1 VADTTLFELP
11 FDPDW
16 GYGRSFFLDNEHRY
30 TKMHRL
36 LRDALGDL
44 AGKRIL
50 DLGCCRGLLLERF
63 RGYPGVELAA
73 LELDPAEIERAR
85 GRGLE
90 PVREQINRF
99 EDGRMVA
106 RLPFADESADAVLAG
121 EILEH
126 IVDTEGFLREIARA
140 LPPGGVLVLSTPN
153 ILWWKHRAA
162 LVAGRYPDAL
172 EYRVQ
177 YGEDF
182 GHVRLFGPEQL
193 RSLLEET
200 GFAGVRIVGGR
211 LGPIASLTRLPA
223 PAARALD
230 RLADRSPSW
239 SDTLIASAIRP
250 PATS

>member
-1 VADTTLFELP
+1 MADERLFEIP
-11 FDPDW
+11 YNPDW
-16 GYGRSFFLDNEHRY
+16 GYERSFFLDNEHRY

-63 RGYPGVELAA
+63 RRYPGIELVG
-73 LELDPAEIERAR
+73 LELDPEEIEQAR

-106 RLPFADESADAVLAG
+106 RLPFEDGSADAVLAG

-126 IVDTEGFLREIARA
+126 IVDTEGFLREIVRVLA
-140 LPPGGVLVLSTPN
+140 PGGAAVLSTPN

-162 LVAGRYPDAL
+162 LLAGRYPDAL

-182 GHVRLFGPEQL
+182 GHVRLFGPDQL
-193 RSLLEET
+193 RALLEEV
-200 GFAGVRIVGGR
+200 GFAGVRVLGGR
-211 LGPIASLTRLPA
+211 DGPV
-223 PAARALD
+223 AALEGPGGRVLD
-230 RLADRSPSW
+230 RLGERRPNLSS
-239 SDTLIASAIRP
+239 TLIASATRP